1 MIQHNKAIRDKI
13 PEILRG
19 SGNICNVK
27 KLPDHEFLLE
37 LEKKLVEE
45 TQEYLQSKS
54 VEELADIL
62 EVVHRISQLR
72 GTSAE
77 KLEEIR
83 QEKTRK
89 RGAFEKN
96 LFLVDTDN

>member
-1 MIQHNKAIRDKI
+1 M
-13 PEILRG
+13 
-19 SGNICNVK
+19 NIYSSCNAG
-27 KLPDHEFLLE
+27 DEFLLE

-54 VEELADIL
+54 VEEIADIL

-89 RGAFEKN
+89 RGAFEKKSISS
-96 LFLVDTDN
+96 